1 MINIIVA
8 TSKNGVIGNNNEL
21 IWKLSADLKRF
32 KEITTG
38 NTVVMGRKTYES
50 IGRALPNR
58 RNIIISRDVHYKVEG
73 CEVVNS
79 LEEAISLSDTIFIIG
94 GADIYRQSMDIADN
108 IYLTMVHAEL
118 DGDALFPNIGKDWAK
133 LSRVDYEADEKNE
146 YKYSFILYEKYKF

>member
-118 DGDALFPNIGKDWAK
+118 DGDAHFPNIGKDWAK